1 MIAILPEHLPKNVC
15 SQLIQLFER
24 NVELSQEWNCTNPI
38 ELFQIE
44 NDKDLA
50 LSKKVIDYV
59 SSTIRSIYGQEIYVE
74 CAQVVKWN
82 KGCFQGSH
90 TDDAREYTCLVSI
103 TYLNDNFFGGKTI
116 LDDSELSVKPEVG
129 KTLAFNGKTHRH
141 SVSKNIGSERYT
153 LALWYTKN
161 IEKAIKEFL

>member
-1 MIAILPEHLPKNVC
+1 
-15 SQLIQLFER
+15 
-24 NVELSQEWNCTNPI
+24 
-38 ELFQIE
+38 
-44 NDKDLA
+44 
-50 LSKKVIDYV
+50 
-59 SSTIRSIYGQEIYVE
+59 
-74 CAQVVKWN
+74 
-82 KGCFQGSH
+82 
-90 TDDAREYTCLVSI
+90 
-103 TYLNDNFFGGKTI
+103 LNDNFFGGKTI